1 MTKLAI
7 NLSLALSIVALT
19 VLPALAA
26 NQTFFLTQNVG
37 PGNQG
42 GGQTLYT
49 CTRGT
54 NGKVNMR
61 RGAGIDYAIVLQIPN
76 NKSINSIDTVNTE
89 DGFIWHK
96 VSYKGKV
103 GWVRGDYL
111 CD

>member
-1 MTKLAI
+1 MKKLAI
-7 NLSLALSIVALT
+7 NLSLALSIV
-19 VLPALAA
+19 VLPMLSTRAADRTLLLA
-26 NQTFFLTQNVG
+26 QVG

-49 CTRGT
+49 CTRGV

-61 RGAGIDYAIVLQIPN
+61 RGVGMDYAIVLQIPN
-76 NKSINSIDTVNTE
+76 NKKINSIDTVNAE

>member
-1 MTKLAI
+1 MKKLAI
-7 NLSLALSIVALT
+7 NLTLAFSIVALPI
-19 VLPALAA
+19 LPTLAA
-26 NQTFFLTQNVG
+26 NQTLFIAQNVG

-49 CTRGT
+49 CTRGA

-61 RGAGIDYAIVLQIPN
+61 RGVGMNYAIVIQIPN

-89 DGFIWHK
+89 DGFVWHK

>member
-1 MTKLAI
+1 MKKLAI
-7 NLSLALSIVALT
+7 NLSLALSIVI
-19 VLPALAA
+19 LPNLPTIAADRTFLLA
-26 NQTFFLTQNVG
+26 QNVG

-49 CTRGT
+49 CTRGS

-61 RGAGIDYAIVLQIPN
+61 RGAGMDYAIVLQIPN
-76 NKSINSIDTVNTE
+76 NKSINSINTVNAE
-89 DGFIWHK
+89 DGFVWHK